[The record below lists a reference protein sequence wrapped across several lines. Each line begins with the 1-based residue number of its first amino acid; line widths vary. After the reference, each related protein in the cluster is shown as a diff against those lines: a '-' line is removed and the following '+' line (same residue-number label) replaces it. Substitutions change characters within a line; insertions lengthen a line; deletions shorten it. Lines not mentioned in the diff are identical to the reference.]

1 MREVPIKLGPIAL
14 LLTIISICLTT
25 LGILTMTT
33 AQADL
38 RLSNRFAETV
48 RTRYNLEQAGQELM
62 KALQDAL
69 EEGVDPMAAE
79 KPEGSAVVERFEK
92 QDDEYI
98 CVLSEDE
105 TTLTIRFTVEGEGL
119 QISCCEIVR
128 NWEEEGSMNLWDGS
142 R

>member
-79 KPEGSAVVERFEK
+79 KPEGSVVVERFEK
-92 QDDEYI
+92 QDDAYI

-119 QISCCEIVR
+119 QISCWEILR